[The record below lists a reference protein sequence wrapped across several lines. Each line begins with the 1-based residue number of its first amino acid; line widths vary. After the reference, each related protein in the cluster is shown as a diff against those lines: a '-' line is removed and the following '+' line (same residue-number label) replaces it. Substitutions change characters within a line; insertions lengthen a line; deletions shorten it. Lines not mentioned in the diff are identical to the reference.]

1 VVVILVM
8 MVMDHHDFV
17 MMLVL
22 VVVVH
27 HHKPMMF
34 VAVVMMMT
42 KFDNT
47 VMIAIPVV
55 VSIADADGDAFFRN
69 HHGLVVIRKCR
80 PGQRGR
86 AQDRK
91 GTRDE
96 DQFLHVT
103 FLSVAPP
110 SNGNVFLV
118 ARPETP
124 KWLCLFLC
132 IRKRTIGRIEFCRN
146 EQMFRQLEIQKILAI
161 SLGESG
167 A

>member
-1 VVVILVM
+1 
-8 MVMDHHDFV
+8 
-17 MMLVL
+17 MLVL

-34 VAVVMMMT
+34 VALVMMMT
-42 KFDNT
+42 KLDNT

-110 SNGNVFLV
+110 SNGMSF
-118 ARPETP
+118 
-124 KWLCLFLC
+124 WLRD
-132 IRKRTIGRIEFCRN
+132 RKRQNGFVCSCAFAKERLVGSNFSGMNRCSDNLRFRKSWQSLSDKAVPDRITGPR
-146 EQMFRQLEIQKILAI
+146 
-161 SLGESG
+161 
-167 A
+167 